1 LFPTVEVAMTNK
13 ALFSIIAI
21 LLAGLLSVSIIHALD
36 DSATPSATADIGN
49 HAGNAGEEPGGNHP
63 PL

>member
-1 LFPTVEVAMTNK
+1 MTNK